1 MSKLCELTG
10 KRPQTGHNV
19 SHANNK
25 TKRRF
30 FPNLKKVSFKSEKLN
45 RDIRIK
51 ICTRAIKA
59 VDFRGGIDEFLLRAK
74 NKNLS
79 HRVKKIRKLLLTI
92 VPHVKKPK
100 KEIKAKKETRMTKY
114 FGKNNKQFFLCWGL
128 TGYRASYLRNELA
141 HIHF

>member
-1 MSKLCELTG
+1 MSQLCELTG
-10 KRPQTGHNV
+10 KRPQTGNNV

-30 FPNLKKVSFKSEKLN
+30 FPNLKKVSFKSEKLK

-79 HRVKKIRKLLLTI
+79 PRVKKLRKLLLTI
-92 VPHVKKPK
+92 VPQVKRPK
-100 KEIKAKKETRMTKY
+100 KEVKAKKQIKAKV
-114 FGKNNKQFFLCWGL
+114 N
-128 TGYRASYLRNELA
+128 
-141 HIHF
+141 

>member
-25 TKRRF
+25 TKR
-30 FPNLKKVSFKSEKLN
+30 
-45 RDIRIK
+45 

-79 HRVKKIRKLLLTI
+79 PRVKKIRKLLLTI

-100 KEIKAKKETRMTKY
+100 KEIKAKKETKA
-114 FGKNNKQFFLCWGL
+114 KVN
-128 TGYRASYLRNELA
+128 
-141 HIHF
+141 

>member
-59 VDFRGGIDEFLLRAK
+59 LIARVQILIRISRFNFSLL
-74 NKNLS
+74 
-79 HRVKKIRKLLLTI
+79 
-92 VPHVKKPK
+92 
-100 KEIKAKKETRMTKY
+100 KETFLR
-114 FGKNNKQFFLCWGL
+114 FGKNLL
-128 TGYRASYLRNELA
+128 LVLLLA
-141 HIHF
+141 

>member
-100 KEIKAKKETRMTKY
+100 KKKLKLKKKQKLKLISFLGIFKRY
-114 FGKNNKQFFLCWGL
+114 FYTQPLWLLLF
-128 TGYRASYLRNELA
+128 ALR
-141 HIHF
+141 II

>member
-51 ICTRAIKA
+51 IWYSC
-59 VDFRGGIDEFLLRAK
+59 
-74 NKNLS
+74 N
-79 HRVKKIRKLLLTI
+79 
-92 VPHVKKPK
+92 
-100 KEIKAKKETRMTKY
+100 
-114 FGKNNKQFFLCWGL
+114 
-128 TGYRASYLRNELA
+128 
-141 HIHF
+141 

>member
-79 HRVKKIRKLLLTI
+79 PRVKKIKKLLLTI
-92 VPHVKKPK
+92 VPQVNKTK
-100 KEIKAKKETRMTKY
+100 KEIKVKKETKA
-114 FGKNNKQFFLCWGL
+114 KVN
-128 TGYRASYLRNELA
+128 
-141 HIHF
+141 

>member
-59 VDFRGGIDEFLLRAK
+59 VDFRGVIDEFLLRAK

-100 KEIKAKKETRMTKY
+100 KEIKAKKETKA
-114 FGKNNKQFFLCWGL
+114 KVN
-128 TGYRASYLRNELA
+128 
-141 HIHF
+141 

>member
-59 VDFRGGIDEFLLRAK
+59 VVQILNEYRDWETDRKSTRL
-74 NKNLS
+74 NSS
-79 HRVKKIRKLLLTI
+79 H
-92 VPHVKKPK
+92 
-100 KEIKAKKETRMTKY
+100 
-114 FGKNNKQFFLCWGL
+114 
-128 TGYRASYLRNELA
+128 
-141 HIHF
+141 